1 MIFSE
6 AEMRRRWDAVRSRLG
21 AVDCAVVPSFHNS
34 YYLSGVPIL
43 QWGRFAITLL
53 FRDSDPV
60 LVIPAFE
67 ASAAAASSPI
77 RDVRLYQDDQG
88 PSPRLRHHVRLRP
101 CA

>member
-6 AEMRRRWDAVRSRLG
+6 AEIRRRWDAVRNRLG
-21 AVDCAVVPSFHNS
+21 SVDCAVVPSFHNS

-60 LVIPAFE
+60 LIIPQSQG
-67 ASAAAASSPI
+67 AS
-77 RDVRLYQDDQG
+77 
-88 PSPRLRHHVRLRP
+88 
-101 CA
+101 